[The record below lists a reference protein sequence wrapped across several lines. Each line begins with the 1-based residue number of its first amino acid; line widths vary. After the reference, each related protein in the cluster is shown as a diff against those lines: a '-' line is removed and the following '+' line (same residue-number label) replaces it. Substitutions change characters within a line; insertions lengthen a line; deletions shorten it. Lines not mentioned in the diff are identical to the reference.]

1 MLTLFALIL
10 VLIGCANWL
19 TIGLLQFDFVAG
31 LFGSQSNIFSRIVYV
46 IVGVA
51 AVMLTV
57 NIIKNKG
64 KLAFNFKKLK
74 FNKKS
79 EPRKRL
85 ATAKAESAEDFSK
98 EEDEEDD
105 YMPDEHLNEK
115 HHEYKQS
122 SQQKYRQEAG
132 KDNYNNR
139 YKDLSNK
146 LSEQHKNNNSHQ

>member
-51 AVMLTV
+51 AVILTI

-74 FNKKS
+74 FNKKA
-79 EPRKRL
+79 EPRRRL

-98 EEDEEDD
+98 DDYEEDD
-105 YMPDEHLNEK
+105 YITEK
-115 HHEYKQS
+115 HLHENNHEYKQNP
-122 SQQKYRQEAG
+122 QQKYRQEAG

-139 YKDLSNK
+139 YKDFSNK